1 MQFVIETQS
10 RERLDRNRSL
20 VVTDRLGADCPMSVF
35 DSARGR
41 FLVADAVAVAVAV
54 ADAGKRDAL
63 EPVCGITLL
72 PESQAEQAYTRCRRC
87 RTGSRWRCSLW
98 QTLENSFLA
107 LSKPSIATKC
117 SLENEH
123 LVAKHF
129 RQIYR
134 KLCKQFKCRKSE
146 ENRLKKWTRV
156 RFELELS

>member
-41 FLVADAVAVAVAV
+41 FLVADADAVAV

-98 QTLENSFLA
+98 QTFVGERSDSVHVIVGVA
-107 LSKPSIATKC
+107 
-117 SLENEH
+117 SLTLDHSAAVERSAP
-123 LVAKHF
+123 VA
-129 RQIYR
+129 
-134 KLCKQFKCRKSE
+134 
-146 ENRLKKWTRV
+146 
-156 RFELELS
+156 